1 MLVAVTRRRIVW
13 GGFALVVIAVLAM
26 YAINPY
32 HVASLDPRPRVLGF
46 EPFTAPSQSMEP
58 TVHEKAFFLANV
70 MALRNRDPAIGEIIV
85 FRYPPAPT
93 IKYLKRVIA
102 TGGMT
107 VEMRK
112 GVVYLDGKR
121 LDEPWLPKHPITEI
135 VLRGERFALS
145 DDLLYSDMPPARV
158 PENQFFVLGDNRGNS
173 EDSRRWGF
181 VPREFVYGTYVK
193 VF

>member
-1 MLVAVTRRRIVW
+1 L
-13 GGFALVVIAVLAM
+13 ALAGIALLAI

-32 HVASLDPRPRVLGF
+32 HVASLDPRPRIIGF

-58 TVHEKAFFLANV
+58 TVHEKSFFLANV
-70 MALRNRDPAIGEIIV
+70 VTLRNRDPHVGEIIV
-85 FRYPPAPT
+85 FRYPPNPD
-93 IKYLKRVIA
+93 IRYLKRVIA

-121 LDEPWLPKHPITEI
+121 LDEPWLPEHPITEYEI
-135 VLRGERFALS
+135 RGERVALS
-145 DDLLYSDMPPARV
+145 ADYLYFDMPPVRV
-158 PENQFFVLGDNRGNS
+158 PDHQFFVLGDNRGNS

-181 VPREFVYGTYVK
+181 VPRELVYGSYTK